1 MATAFTLTLPTT
13 LPTAAALPGTVKD
26 ALPALT
32 VMMANGAVNFLEATI
47 ILVAGWT
54 IARYVGRWT
63 RNLLDSIHIDETLKP
78 LFANF
83 ARYAILG
90 VTIVAVLGQFGV
102 QTTSLIA
109 LVGAA
114 GLALGLALQGTL
126 SNVASGVMLLFLRP
140 FRVAERIT
148 IADTGGTV
156 REIGLFR
163 TALVTDEGLFVSIPN
178 STIFSG
184 IIVNT
189 SRERIRRTG
198 FTVDID
204 RSENIAET
212 RKLILAAM
220 AADQRVLKSP
230 PPDVQ
235 VESIL
240 GSTVV
245 MSVQVWV
252 NNRDFGG
259 QQADLKRIVR
269 QALEAAHVSP
279 PIPIPP
285 PAVAPWTPQPD
296 NTKDVP
302 DGKRQTKP
310 N

>member
-1 MATAFTLTLPTT
+1 MATDFALPTT
-13 LPTAAALPGTVKD
+13 LPAAAAMSGTVKA

-32 VMMANGAVNFLEATI
+32 VMMVGGAINFLEASI
-47 ILVAGWT
+47 ILIAGWT
-54 IARYVGRWT
+54 IARYMGHWT
-63 RNLLDSIHIDETLKP
+63 RNLLDRIPVDETLKP
-78 LFANF
+78 LLANF
-83 ARYAILG
+83 ARYAILAI
-90 VTIVAVLGQFGV
+90 TIVAVLGQFGV

-140 FRVAERIT
+140 FRVAEK
-148 IADTGGTV
+148 IAVADVTGTV

-178 STIFSG
+178 STIFAG
-184 IIVNT
+184 VIVNT

-204 RSENIAET
+204 RGEDIAEA
-212 RKLILAAM
+212 RKIILAAM
-220 AADQRVLKSP
+220 AADPRVLKSP
-230 PPDVQ
+230 APDVQ

-240 GSTVV
+240 GATIL

-252 NNRDFGG
+252 GNRDFGG
-259 QQADLKRIVR
+259 QQADIKRIVR

-279 PIPIPP
+279 PIPLAGFPQAS
-285 PAVAPWTPQPD
+285 PAAKPQD
-296 NTKDVP
+296 SQDRLN
-302 DGKRQTKP
+302 KP

>member
-1 MATAFTLTLPTT
+1 MATDFSLPTT
-13 LPTAAALPGTVKD
+13 LPAAAAMPGTVKA

-32 VMMANGAVNFLEATI
+32 VMMANGAINFLEATI
-47 ILVAGWT
+47 ILIAGWT

-63 RNLLDSIHIDETLKP
+63 QNLLDSIRIDETLKP
-78 LFANF
+78 LLANF

-140 FRVAERIT
+140 FRVAEK
-148 IADTGGTV
+148 IAVADVTGTV

-163 TALVTDEGLFVSIPN
+163 TALVTDDGLFVSIPN
-178 STIFSG
+178 SMIFGG
-184 IIVNT
+184 IIVNN
-189 SRERIRRTG
+189 SRERIRRTS

-204 RSENIAET
+204 RGEDIAAAQ
-212 RKLILAAM
+212 KVILAAV
-220 AADQRVLKSP
+220 AADPRVLKSP
-230 PPDVQ
+230 QPDVQ

-240 GSTVV
+240 GAAIL
-245 MSVQVWV
+245 MSVQAWMG
-252 NNRDFGG
+252 NRDFGG
-259 QQADLKRIVR
+259 QQADLKRVVR
-269 QALEAAHVSP
+269 RALEAAHVSP
-279 PIPIPP
+279 PIPLAGYPQAS
-285 PAVAPWTPQPD
+285 PAAKTQDLQDSPA
-296 NTKDVP
+296 
-302 DGKRQTKP
+302 KP

>member
-1 MATAFTLTLPTT
+1 MANDFALPAMF
-13 LPTAAALPGTVKD
+13 PAAAAVSGTVKA

-32 VMMANGAVNFLEATI
+32 VMLVNGALNFVYASA
-47 ILVAGWT
+47 ILIAGWML
-54 IARYVGRWT
+54 ARWVGRSVH
-63 RNLLDSIHIDETLKP
+63 NLLDRARYIDETLKP
-78 LFANF
+78 LLAKF
-83 ARYAILG
+83 ARYGILA

-140 FRVAERIT
+140 FRVAEKIT
-148 IADTGGTV
+148 VADTTGTV

-163 TALVTDEGLFVSIPN
+163 TALITDEGLFVSIPN
-178 STIFSG
+178 STIFGG

-189 SRERIRRTG
+189 SRERIRRTN

-204 RSENIAET
+204 HSEDIAAA
-212 RKLILAAM
+212 RKIILAAV
-220 AADQRVLKSP
+220 AADSRVLKSP
-230 PPDVQ
+230 APDVQ
-235 VESIL
+235 VESITGATIL
-240 GSTVV
+240 

-252 NNRDFGG
+252 GNRDFGG

-269 QALEAAHVSP
+269 QALEGAHVSP
-279 PIPIPP
+279 PIPL
-285 PAVAPWTPQPD
+285 AGFPQASSTAKPQD
-296 NTKDVP
+296 SQDRP
-302 DGKRQTKP
+302 IKP